1 MRQRDIVDELIEMG
15 WGVEDLFFAL
25 IERKK

>member
-15 WGVEDLFFAL
+15 WEVEDFSELLSAV
-25 IERKK
+25 II

>member
-15 WGVEDLFFAL
+15 WGVEDFSELLSAV
-25 IERKK
+25 II